1 MLEACICDKIKCYC
15 DTYIGKSASHRFL
28 YRHWCIQI
36 GQNLRSN
43 RPIQI
48 SSFFLPFSSCTY
60 IYTYIYIYI
69 QFVYVIYM
77 HPLLDF
83 LLKTRSICFHRY
95 IRNKEENDKGENRW
109 EPILS
114 IRIHRSAVTRWTLEC
129 GDKPSVKSSWPFE
142 CSSGLICSRSVRA
155 VPWTFYFTYSRYVMA
170 STSFISRLN
179 V

>member
-1 MLEACICDKIKCYC
+1 
-15 DTYIGKSASHRFL
+15 
-28 YRHWCIQI
+28 
-36 GQNLRSN
+36 
-43 RPIQI
+43 
-48 SSFFLPFSSCTY
+48 
-60 IYTYIYIYI
+60 
-69 QFVYVIYM
+69 M

-170 STSFISRLN
+170 STSELAVLGTGLAALDAASCARVRHAYVSCHSLCHGMLRNQNSPERNGRISWIINDNNSNIRHDYSLIIRILFC
-179 V
+179 